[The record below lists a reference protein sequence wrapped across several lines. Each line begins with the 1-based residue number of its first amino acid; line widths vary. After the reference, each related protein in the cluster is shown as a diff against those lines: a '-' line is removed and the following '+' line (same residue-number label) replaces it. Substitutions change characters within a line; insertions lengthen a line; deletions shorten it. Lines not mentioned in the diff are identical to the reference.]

1 MDDRIK
7 HICSIDDLI
16 LIVVTSKEK
25 QVVGKRST
33 KLLQDSIIASAIF
46 CSKPT
51 YNYLILIGVSN
62 QLHHGITYSE
72 NYGIGT
78 FLLSTID
85 QIGKCMQSKFM
96 PIYCQV
102 TKHSKAR
109 DFYRKNFFYNVSKNN
124 SVLKTIIQDQ
134 PNIVIQDKSNEM
146 VWWRSQGPTY
156 NITGAWVANYPDQHS
171 VIKEIFDSG
180 RNIFFGKDCTQKI
193 TKENRFINV
202 SNILLNKYKW
212 KSWDIDSKYV
222 NEKL

>member
-1 MDDRIK
+1 MGDVNKNNTFGKQKCSQIRNKINQAKLIKFIMSELVSESFSNSKIQSVFINKSSTEVNDCDVFIGNSKAFRSNKSIANEYILIPTEFENFQEMISSFFCNIFIDTKMDDRIK

-85 QIGKCMQSKFM
+85 QIGKCMQSKF
-96 PIYCQV
+96 
-102 TKHSKAR
+102 K
-109 DFYRKNFFYNVSKNN
+109 
-124 SVLKTIIQDQ
+124 
-134 PNIVIQDKSNEM
+134 
-146 VWWRSQGPTY
+146 
-156 NITGAWVANYPDQHS
+156 
-171 VIKEIFDSG
+171 
-180 RNIFFGKDCTQKI
+180 
-193 TKENRFINV
+193 
-202 SNILLNKYKW
+202 
-212 KSWDIDSKYV
+212 
-222 NEKL
+222 